1 MSMSNS
7 GQKMDPSILK
17 FWIDNRHNSA
27 V

>member
-7 GQKMDPSILK
+7 GQKMDPSILTY
-17 FWIDNRHNSA
+17 WIDNRHNSA